1 MSIES
6 EVEVHRRN
14 IRSESYQMS
23 IGEVLNLYRDY
34 EIRIRPEFQRLFRWP
49 IEKQS
54 KLIESILLDIP
65 LPPVFVSQ
73 AEDSVWEVVDG
84 LQRLSTILSFVGE
97 LRDEAKDEVLPAS
110 TLTRT
115 KYIPSLES
123 ATYAELPHSVKI
135 QFKRSRLDFRI
146 LLKESDDSVK
156 YELFD
161 RLNSGGLS
169 TSPQEVRTAI
179 LIMNNASFFEQL
191 NSLRSQEIV
200 SESLALTARQSE
212 EQYDLELLV
221 RFLAVRVSS
230 REELAN
236 FSDMETFL
244 TDKLME
250 LAVRPADELLE
261 LVNLLRD
268 VFSVVSA
275 AGPTAFRKYDSS
287 KDKTVGGFSVS
298 TFEAVTSGV
307 AAHIES
313 WKTLRP
319 EQQEAQLLQK
329 VRNLWEDEE
338 FIANSGAGVR
348 ATSRVPRMPSIGNRV
363 FSLA

>member
-1 MSIES
+1 MSIED
-6 EVEVHRRN
+6 EIEEHRRN
-14 IRSESYQMS
+14 IRSDSYQMS
-23 IGEVLNLYRDY
+23 IGEVLNLYRDH

-49 IEKQS
+49 LEKQA

-97 LRDEAKDEVLPAS
+97 LRDESTDEVQAPS
-110 TLTRT
+110 VLTRT
-115 KYIPSLES
+115 KYIPSLEGM
-123 ATYAELPHSVKI
+123 TYANLPQATKI

-179 LIMNNASFFEQL
+179 LIMNNEPFYQDL
-191 NSLRSQEIV
+191 DVLRGNDTVVETM
-200 SESLALTARQSE
+200 ALTARQIE

-221 RFLAVRVSS
+221 RFLAIRVSS
-230 REELAN
+230 TEELAS
-236 FSDMETFL
+236 FSDMDTFL

-250 LAVRPADELLE
+250 LAKHRRDELSE
-261 LVNLLRD
+261 YISLLKEIFA
-268 VFSVVSA
+268 VASS
-275 AGPTAFRKYDSS
+275 AGPAAFRKFDSAKNRS
-287 KDKTVGGFSVS
+287 VGGFSVS
-298 TFEAVTSGV
+298 TFEAVTAGL
-307 AAHIES
+307 AAHIED
-313 WKTLRP
+313 WKMLDTQL
-319 EQQEAQLLQK
+319 QEKELLKRVQE
-329 VRNLWEDEE
+329 LWADSE

-348 ATSRVPRMPSIGNRV
+348 ATSRVPRMPAIGTRIFVLN
-363 FSLA
+363 